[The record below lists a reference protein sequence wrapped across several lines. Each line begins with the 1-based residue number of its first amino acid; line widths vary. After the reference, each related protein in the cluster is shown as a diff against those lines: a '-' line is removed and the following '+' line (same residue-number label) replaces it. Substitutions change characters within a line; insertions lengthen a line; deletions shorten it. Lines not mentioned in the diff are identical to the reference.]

1 MDALL
6 SRTCV
11 RPGGARLLTAEAAGV
26 RRKAAVAVV
35 GGGVIGASVA
45 FHLAARGA
53 RDVVVLDRAAR
64 PGEGSTGRATGGF
77 RVQFASAVDVRL
89 SLLAREKL
97 RRFAEETGGDCGF
110 VPAGYLWVARSDDEL
125 TALRR
130 ALAVQRANG
139 VDDARELSAGEVA
152 ACSASLSADGI
163 AGGAYCASDGF
174 IRPLQILEGYRRA
187 AERLGARFL
196 WDEDVIGFRF
206 ARDGRITA
214 LRTARDEIAAECVVN
229 AAGAWAG
236 VVGRMAGA
244 DLPVTPLRRQVAVT
258 VPTDLLPPAM
268 PMTIFAGDGF
278 HLRVR
283 DGRVLLLLPSEG
295 GPDPFHTR
303 VEPAW
308 IDRVSRVAHARVPC
322 LANVEIDRAACWG
335 GLYEMSPDGHA
346 IVGVAPGVPNLV
358 LANGASGHGV
368 MHAPALGQLVAEI
381 VLDGAA
387 ASLDVTALSPD
398 RFARAG
404 AHAKRE
410 LL

>member
-1 MDALL
+1 MI
-6 SRTCV
+6 
-11 RPGGARLLTAEAAGV
+11 
-26 RRKAAVAVV
+26 V

-45 FHLAARGA
+45 HHLAARGE

-110 VPAGYLWVARSDDEL
+110 VPAGYLWVAQRDDEL
-125 TALRR
+125 AALRD

-139 VDDARELSAGEVA
+139 AGDAVELSAEEVL
-152 ACSASLSADGI
+152 ACNPALRPEGI
-163 AGGAYCASDGF
+163 VGGTYGASDGF

-187 AERLGARFL
+187 AERRGVRFV
-196 WDEDVIGFRF
+196 WDSPVAGFRR

-214 LRTARDEIAAECVVN
+214 VCTSRDEIAAGWVVN

-236 VVGRMAGA
+236 SVARVAGF

-258 VPTDLLPPAM
+258 APTAALPPRM

-283 DGRVLLLLPSEG
+283 DGRVLLLLPSDG
-295 GPDPFHTR
+295 GTDPFDVS

-308 IDRVSRVAHARVPC
+308 VERVARAACARVPC
-322 LANVEIDRAACWG
+322 LANVEIDRAACWA

-346 IVGVAPGVPNLV
+346 IVGIAPGVPNLA

-368 MHAPALGQLVAEI
+368 MHAPAFGQLVAEI
-381 VLDGAA
+381 ILDGGAT
-387 ASLDVTALSPD
+387 SLDVSALSPE

-404 AHAKRE
+404 AHAKRDV
-410 LL
+410 L